1 METDS
6 SPDIEAQNK
15 SGHDRTGKDVRLP
28 SFRLAQIMKG
38 YVQKLGTGRA
48 EFASASPNC
57 HISVTPERVRGNISV
72 ITHNSGLILIF
83 PILNPYVV

>member
-15 SGHDRTGKDVRLP
+15 FGHARTGKDVRLP
-28 SFRLAQIMKG
+28 SFCLAQIMKG
-38 YVQKLGTGRA
+38 YVRKLGTGHA
-48 EFASASPNC
+48 ELASASPDRR
-57 HISVTPERVRGNISV
+57 ISETPERVRGDISV